1 MSPSHTASEPRV
13 YFLVTVDGDL
23 RIGAHEQQEASVRA
37 MRGIHASLGLMGR
50 TSWMINEIDFRW
62 TDEHARLLW
71 DLADTG
77 EAIGVH
83 DHLDTH
89 FAATY
94 DQALDLMGRSRR
106 QLEEF
111 FRRMGR
117 GVALPAHRNGCSI
130 QSEASYRA
138 LRALGYSVLSDVRPG
153 VIWHARMV
161 CDRPAPNPWRCLGA
175 EDDGAIR
182 SDNSAV
188 PLAARPWHHDAH
200 NWLDFTSRQ
209 GPFLQVPVTCAP
221 FIERP
226 RFEAVVQGS
235 ERCAF
240 LVLDTHPYD
249 LQDPATG
256 AISAERVIEY
266 RQAIEWIRNFWQV
279 LFIRIDQ
286 VESVLDSGSEAD
298 AGEEGKSNARGN
310 WG

>member
-1 MSPSHTASEPRV
+1 MSAPHPASGPKV

-23 RIGAHEQQEASVRA
+23 RIGAREQQEAAVRA
-37 MRGIHASLGLMGR
+37 MRDVHASLGLTGR
-50 TSWMINEIDFRW
+50 TSWMINEIDFHW
-62 TDEHARLLW
+62 TVEHARLLW

-89 FAATY
+89 FAETY

-106 QLEEF
+106 QLGDF
-111 FRRMGR
+111 FRHAGR
-117 GVALPAHRNGCSI
+117 DVALSAHRNGCSL

-138 LRALGYSVLSDVRPG
+138 ARTLGYSVLSDVRPG
-153 VIWHARMV
+153 LIWHARMV

-188 PLAARPWHHDAH
+188 PLAALPWRHDAH

-209 GPFLQVPVTCAP
+209 GPFLQVSVTCAP

-226 RFEAVVQGS
+226 RFEAVVGGGQA
-235 ERCAF
+235 CAF

-256 AISAERVIEY
+256 AVRAERVAEY
-266 RQAIEWIRNFWQV
+266 RQAIEWVRDLWPV
-279 LFIRIDQ
+279 VFIRIDQ

-298 AGEEGKSNARGN
+298 AG
-310 WG
+310 